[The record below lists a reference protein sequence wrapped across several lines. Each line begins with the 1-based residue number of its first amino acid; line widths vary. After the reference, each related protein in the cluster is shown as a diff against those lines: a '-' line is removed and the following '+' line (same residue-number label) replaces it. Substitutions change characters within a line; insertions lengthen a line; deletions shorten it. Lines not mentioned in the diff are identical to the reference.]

1 MKTSGFQEKVLLFF
15 NRSLVLI
22 TKKLNPQR
30 IDLENR
36 AGVAGPPASVRTPAR
51 RAFPPEPHTRT
62 HGARMQPGWGP
73 ARRWAW
79 RDALASGLFSLEMKI

>member
-36 AGVAGPPASVRTPAR
+36 AGVVGPLASAGTPALCE
-51 RAFPPEPHTRT
+51 FPPEPRT
-62 HGARMQPGWGP
+62 QTARGCGPGGAL
-73 ARRWAW
+73 
-79 RDALASGLFSLEMKI
+79 RDAGHGGMHSCQGCLVWK

>member
-62 HGARMQPGWGP
+62 RRADAARVGP
-73 ARRWAW
+73 CETLGMEGCARVRAV
-79 RDALASGLFSLEMKI
+79 